1 MLTVVTSWNSTEEEQ
16 DLKKLAGPNI
26 EIRARRLPSWRPV
39 WNCVWALPGRLP
51 LQAAWSWHPGMARE
65 IRELAGNSF
74 DVVHVEHLRGAL
86 FGLEVKAPGRL
97 NGDSGPA
104 VVWDSVDCISHL
116 FQQAAEQ
123 SRSLKGRWM
132 TRLELGRTRRF
143 EGWLAGQFDHTTATS
158 PADREALLK
167 LAYDRHDFKA
177 GSRISVLPNG
187 VDLDYFRPGCGPRDN
202 DTVVFSGKMSYHANV
217 TAALHLLQK
226 IMPKVWNYRPDVKVV
241 IAGKN
246 PPKSLLTAA
255 ASCGG
260 RVEVTGT
267 VPDIRPYLGRAAVA
281 VAPLVYGAG
290 IQNKVLEAMA
300 CGTPVVTSRKVLSA
314 LKARPGRDLA
324 VAESATGIALEL
336 LGLLADARRREA
348 MGRAGRAYVESHHN
362 WHQIGVQLEG
372 IYRETLERRKG
383 TRAAAKGA

>member
-1 MLTVVTSWNSTEEEQ
+1 M
-16 DLKKLAGPNI
+16 
-26 EIRARRLPSWRPV
+26 
-39 WNCVWALPGRLP
+39 
-51 LQAAWSWHPGMARE
+51 
-65 IRELAGNSF
+65 
-74 DVVHVEHLRGAL
+74 
-86 FGLEVKAPGRL
+86 
-97 NGDSGPA
+97 NGSGGFA

-116 FQQAAEQ
+116 FRQAAEQ

-167 LAYDRHDFKA
+167 LAYERHDFTA

-187 VDLDYFRPGCGPRDN
+187 VDLDYFSPGYGARD
-202 DTVVFSGKMSYHANV
+202 DSTVVFSGKMSYHANV
-217 TAALHLLQK
+217 TAALHLLK
-226 IMPKVWNYRPDVKVV
+226 EIMPRVWNYRPDVKVV

-246 PPKSLLTAA
+246 PPKSLTAA
-255 ASCGG
+255 AGSCGG
-260 RVEVTGT
+260 RAEVTGT
-267 VPDIRPYLGRAAVA
+267 VADIRPYLGRAAVA

-362 WHQIGVQLEG
+362 WHQIGGQLEG